1 MTSLL
6 PTVNVELKIPE
17 ASEIAEVEVGPE
29 SVVAETR
36 EAVVLT
42 VASATGGCG
51 KTFFSTNLAALIGRT
66 GKKVLLVDLDLQ
78 FGEVAA
84 ALQLR
89 PQYSICD
96 GLYGAKGMPLPE
108 DAFAEHLDD
117 LIVKHELGFDVLT
130 APRDP
135 SLADYVGARD
145 ADRVFAAVIPR
156 YDIVVVDTPPSLNEV
171 VLTALDRSDLVVVMA
186 TLDVP
191 SLKNLRVF
199 LDTVTRLKIDDSR
212 LRLVLN
218 KIDSDVGLD
227 VGQVQETFNDRFVG
241 LISQSRAIMRS
252 MNVGTVVVESEPR
265 HAVARELV
273 KAVGDVLPGDLAALV
288 HASSPSGERGGFISR
303 LLSRK
308 GDQG

>member
-1 MTSLL
+1 MTLL
-6 PTVNVELKIPE
+6 LRTVKTDLEAPEFQETEDGLELTL
-17 ASEIAEVEVGPE
+17 SET
-29 SVVAETR
+29 S

-51 KTFFSTNLAALIGRT
+51 KTFFSTNLAALTGRT
-66 GKKVLLVDLDLQ
+66 GKRVLLVDLDLQ

-89 PQYSICD
+89 SQYSIYD
-96 GLYGAKGMPLPE
+96 GLYGAKGAPLPE
-108 DAFAEHLDD
+108 DALAEHLDE
-117 LIVKHELGFDVLT
+117 LIVRHDLGFDVLT

-135 SLADYVGARD
+135 SLADHVGARD
-145 ADRVFAAVIPR
+145 VERVIEAVIPR
-156 YDIVVVDTPPSLNEV
+156 YDVVVIDTPPSLNEV
-171 VLTALDRSDLVVVMA
+171 VLTALDHSDLVVVMA

-218 KIDSDVGLD
+218 KVDSDVGLD
-227 VGQVQETFNDRFVG
+227 VKQVQETFNDRFVG
-241 LISQSRAIMRS
+241 LISQSRAIMRA
-252 MNVGTVVVESEPR
+252 MNMGTVVIESEPR
-265 HAVARELV
+265 HAVSRELL
-273 KAVGDVLPGDLAALV
+273 KAVGDVLPEDLAAQV
-288 HASSPSGERGGFISR
+288 RAATPGGERGGLLSR
-303 LLSRK
+303 LLSKK